1 MDTFFKESQDRIYTE
16 IIRNQNNNLTEE
28 EFEKL
33 FQDALELNQFSEA
46 LQAKR
51 KGNIPRELSEDE
63 EKEIKKY
70 VWSRLTVVVDPG
82 VMLTDN
88 EEKHESWIKSI
99 DNHEYWER
107 YEHYLNK
114 EKHWAPSSLDSID
127 RSSDAVLD
135 LLGDP
140 KSEKF
145 NRRGLLMGDVQ
156 SGKTANYTAICNKAT
171 DAGYNIIIILT
182 GVIEDLRIQT
192 QGRLDYEFIGKD
204 SEGMKDGK
212 GIKRLKKVG
221 VSKYN
226 PKPTAAFPVTTVD
239 DDFKKSTA
247 DSNGIR
253 LHNMS
258 GTAVFIVKKNVSVLS
273 NLLEWLQGSSEN
285 DPDFKNKSI
294 LILDDEADNAGVNVA
309 DDDQDP
315 TKINRRIRQILRLFS
330 KKSYLAITAT
340 PFANIF
346 INPKAMAENIKD
358 DDPAGEDL
366 FPKDFIQ
373 VLDVPSNYIGA
384 NKIFGDNAPYENRI
398 KIIDEDSAAVCLGI
412 KHKKDAEFNDIPND
426 LRNALSYFVLVNAIR
441 DFRGHENT
449 HRSMMVHMSRFT
461 DVQGRIVTQLEEW
474 LYRVRNDLR
483 NYSKLSVKEAE
494 KSSSYIKYLHE
505 VFDDFDLEKVAAIS
519 WEDLMHG
526 YLKNA
531 VQDIKVLERNS
542 SKRSEMIDY
551 NNHPEGLR
559 VIAVGG
565 NSFSRGLTL
574 EGLCVSYF
582 YRNVSAY
589 DTLMQMGRWFGY
601 RGGYEDLWYIWM
613 DQATRDNFY
622 GVNESIEEL
631 KDDLRTMSRKKRA
644 PKDFGIRIKHSAS
657 SLMVTAKNK
666 MRTASSISVSLS
678 QIYIETPRIYIDQVE
693 HNYKVVSEFVH
704 KLSSG
709 LIGKKVKL
717 EPLEEKQVV
726 NQNYWTNVSVHEIA
740 ELITNYNAP
749 SWSHNFVSDHLKD
762 FIVDMGKNYW
772 DVCIYKGS
780 VKQKYMGFEG
790 VEVKPSYQI
799 ASDDPNDHNVI
810 RISGGKQKIAP
821 GDVTKV
827 GLSKAQYKKIKN
839 EFKQSGENKKPYA
852 KDFMIAERN
861 PLLMIY
867 VIKPKDITSKDGKT
881 KDEPLSYRDTLI
893 GLGMGIP
900 DLGEGTNVGKY
911 ILNAVEMQSYID
923 AIHSE
928 EEVEE

>member
-1 MDTFFKESQDRIYTE
+1 MDTFYNESQDRIYAE
-16 IIRNQNNNLTEE
+16 IIRNQNENMTEE
-28 EFEKL
+28 DFDKL
-33 FQDALELNQFSEA
+33 FKYA
-46 LQAKR
+46 LQVNQYSEVALANIN
-51 KGNIPRELSEDE
+51 GNQPRELTKKEE
-63 EKEIKKY
+63 EKIKKY
-70 VWSRLTVVVDPG
+70 VWSRITVVVDPG

-88 EEKHESWIKSI
+88 DEIHESWKNSV

-107 YEHYLNK
+107 YEHYLDK
-114 EKHWAPSSLDSID
+114 EKHWPPTSLDSID

-135 LLGDP
+135 LLGNP

-171 DAGYNIIIILT
+171 DAGYNIIIVLT

-192 QGRLDYEFIGKD
+192 QGRLDFEFIGKD

-212 GIKRLKKVG
+212 GIKKLKKVG

-226 PKPTAAFPVTTVD
+226 PNPTAAFPVTTVE

-253 LHNMS
+253 LNNMS
-258 GTAVFIVKKNVSVLS
+258 GTAVFIVKKNVSVLT
-273 NLLEWLQGSSEN
+273 NLRDWLKSSSDN

-294 LILDDEADNAGVNVA
+294 LVLDDEADNAGVNVA
-309 DDDQDP
+309 DKDQDP

-346 INPKAMAENIKD
+346 INPRALDENIAD

-398 KIIDEDSAAVCLGI
+398 IIIDRNSASVCLDV
-412 KHKKDAEFNDIPND
+412 KHKKDAEFNEIPND
-426 LRNALSYFVLVNAIR
+426 LKNALSYFVLVNAVR

-461 DVQGRIVTQLEEW
+461 DVQGRIVTQIEGW

-483 NYSKLSVKEAE
+483 NYSKLPVSEAE
-494 KSSSYIKYLHE
+494 KSSSYIKYLHK
-505 VFDDFDLEKVAAIS
+505 VFDDFDLENVAAIS
-519 WEDLMHG
+519 WEKLLSG

-601 RGGYEDLWYIWM
+601 RDGYEDLWYVWM

-666 MRTASSISVSLS
+666 MRTASSVSVSLS
-678 QIYIETPRIYIDQVE
+678 KIYIETPRIYIDQVE

-709 LIGKKVKL
+709 RIGKKTKL
-717 EPLEEKQVV
+717 EPLGKKQDV
-726 NQNYWTNVSVHEIA
+726 NQNYWKKVPVYEIA
-740 ELITNYNAP
+740 ELISNYATP
-749 SWSHNFVSDHLKD
+749 SWSYKFVSDHLKD
-762 FIVDMGKNYW
+762 FIVDMGMNYW

-780 VKQKYMGFEG
+780 SKEKYCGFDG
-790 VEVKPSYQI
+790 LEVKPSEQI
-799 ASDDPNDHNVI
+799 ASDDPEDNNII

-827 GLSKAQYKKIKN
+827 GLSKKEYDEVKAKH
-839 EFKQSGENKKPYA
+839 ERPYA
-852 KDFMIAERN
+852 KHFMIAGRN

-867 VIKPKDITSKDGKT
+867 VIKPKVIKSKDGKT

-911 ILNAVEMQSYID
+911 ILNAVELQSYID
-923 AIHSE
+923 AMNSDD
-928 EEVEE
+928 EVEE